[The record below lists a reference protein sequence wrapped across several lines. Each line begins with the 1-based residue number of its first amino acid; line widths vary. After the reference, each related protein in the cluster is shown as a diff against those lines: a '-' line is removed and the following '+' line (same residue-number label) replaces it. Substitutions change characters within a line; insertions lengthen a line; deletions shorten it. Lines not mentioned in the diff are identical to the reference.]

1 MISIPAEQHLLERLA
16 EDLVED
22 GVEDRV
28 DHGAGVA
35 EPGDQVE
42 DLAVDATLAVG
53 AQGRHQVQHEERR
66 PQDHEREEHH
76 AEDLGRLL
84 LQPDDPAVAGTVA
97 RDHAAVA

>member
-1 MISIPAEQHLLERLA
+1 MIPIPAEQHLFERLA

-28 DHGAGVA
+28 NHGTGIA

-42 DLAVDATLAVG
+42 DFAVNATFAIG
-53 AQGRHQVQHEERR
+53 THSRHQIQHEERR

-76 AEDLGRLL
+76 AEDLSRLL
-84 LQPDDPAVAGTVA
+84 LQSDDSTVA
-97 RDHAAVA
+97 RAVARDYAAVA

>member
-1 MISIPAEQHLLERLA
+1 MISIPAEQHLFERLA

-53 AQGRHQVQHEERR
+53 AQGRYQVQHEERR
-66 PQDHEREEHH
+66 P
-76 AEDLGRLL
+76 
-84 LQPDDPAVAGTVA
+84 
-97 RDHAAVA
+97 